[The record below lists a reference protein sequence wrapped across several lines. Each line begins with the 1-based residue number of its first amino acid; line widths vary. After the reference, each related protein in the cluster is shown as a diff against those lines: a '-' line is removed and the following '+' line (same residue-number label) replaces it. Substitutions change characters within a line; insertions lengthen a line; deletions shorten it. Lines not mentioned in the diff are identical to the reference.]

1 VSEAPTL
8 RLVVPCYREA
18 KRLRAADFL
27 AFLSAR
33 PHAHLLFVDD
43 GSDDGTAEALAALCE
58 RAEGRA
64 RVLRLGAN
72 RGKAE
77 AVRQGLLEVQ
87 RAGAEYLG
95 WWDAD
100 LAAPL
105 SESDAL
111 VEALERDA
119 GFLLAMGSRVKMLG
133 RRIERRAVR
142 HYVGRV
148 FATAASL
155 LLRLGVYDTQC
166 GAKVLRDDPRTRAL
180 FVEPFRTRWLLD
192 VEVLLRM
199 ERVPGAEPG
208 RAVVEVP
215 LREWRDVPGSK
226 VRWWTA
232 LGAFRALAGLWW
244 RHRAVGPERAGTGRR
259 AAPGPVAQSVPPT
272 G

>member
-1 VSEAPTL
+1 VNEAPTL

-18 KRLRAADFL
+18 GRLRQADFL
-27 AFLSAR
+27 AFLAAR
-33 PHAHLLFVDD
+33 PNAHLLFVDD
-43 GSDDGTAEALAALCE
+43 GSDDGTAEALAALCQ
-58 RAEGRA
+58 RANGRA
-64 RVLRLGAN
+64 RVLRLDAN

-77 AVRQGLLEVQ
+77 AVRRGLVEAQ
-87 RAGAEYLG
+87 REGAAYLG

-111 VEALERDA
+111 VEALQRD
-119 GFLLAMGSRVKMLG
+119 GGLLLAMGSRVKMLG
-133 RRIERRAVR
+133 RRIERRALR

-166 GAKVLRDDPRTRAL
+166 GAKVFRDDPRTRAL
-180 FVEPFRTRWLLD
+180 FAEPFRSRWLLD

-199 ERVPGAEPG
+199 EGVPGAEPA
-208 RAVVEVP
+208 RSVIEVP
-215 LREWRDVPGSK
+215 LGEWRDVPGSK

-244 RHRAVGPERAGTGRR
+244 RHRVTAPARAGSEPRP
-259 AAPGPVAQSVPPT
+259 APGAVAGSVPPA